1 MLSIVMSGLNVSQKS
16 LDVTANNLA
25 NAGTVGFKRSE
36 ASFLDVFANDAATG
50 SRVAVGSGAAIGAI
64 ERSTSQGQLQTTDS
78 VTDLAIAGRGYFTM
92 LARDEV
98 TQLTDTLYTRAGN
111 FNINSKGEI
120 CDSQGNLLQCF
131 KVDDLGNVSKT
142 LQSAVIETQKSSG
155 TATVLLGPNAV
166 LGTQVSLKVSDT
178 NTLTHDVTQPD
189 IDAGFV
195 TFSDDSLTTTAS
207 GSLKGTY
214 PYSEVRVPLP
224 LGSGQI
230 GQTIQLMQGGTVLTS
245 KVLTSLNVRTDI
257 DGSSFVSFDRPL
269 LKDGDLALLSA
280 NQIENGISTAMSGI
294 ISELSP
300 APLAQGATEFR
311 GIFVQSLSVS
321 SKGMIQE
328 NYSDGTK
335 RTVGAIALA
344 TFPNEAG
351 LKPIGNTDFVACEAS
366 GGATLTQAGAPY
378 AGDIHSGTLEQA
390 NVDITQELMGMLKA
404 QQIYNGNARMM
415 QTAIEV
421 TQRITDKI

>member
-25 NAGTVGFKRSE
+25 NAGTVGYKRSE
-36 ASFLDVFANDAATG
+36 ASFMDVFANDAATG

-64 ERSTSQGQLQTTDS
+64 ERSTSQGQLSTTDT

-98 TQLTDTLYTRAGN
+98 TGLTDIMYTRAGN
-111 FNINSKGEI
+111 FAINANGEI

-131 KVDDLGNVSKT
+131 AVDQDGNISKT
-142 LQSAVIETQKSSG
+142 LTSALIEPQKSTG
-155 TATVLLGPNAV
+155 TATVRLGPNAV
-166 LGTQVSLKVSDT
+166 VGTQVSLSLYGQQIAT
-178 NTLTHDVTQPD
+178 QEVTQSD

-195 TFSDDSLTTTAS
+195 SFASDQLTPDVTGNLS
-207 GSLKGTY
+207 GSY
-214 PYSEVRVPLP
+214 PITRVNVP
-224 LGSGQI
+224 LGSNSAI
-230 GQTIQLMQGGTVLTS
+230 GQTVELMKGSTILS
-245 KVLTSLNVRTDI
+245 RKILNAADVGLGYVNIDQPLMTDADI
-257 DGSSFVSFDRPL
+257 
-269 LKDGDLALLSA
+269 AQLSA
-280 NQIENGISTAMSGI
+280 NQIQSGIATGLSGISGTTVQ
-294 ISELSP
+294 
-300 APLAQGATEFR
+300 LAAASEFR
-311 GIFVQSLSVS
+311 GIFVQSISVS

-328 NYSDGTK
+328 NYSDGSK
-335 RTVGAIALA
+335 RFVGAIALA

-351 LKPIGNTDFVACEAS
+351 LKPIGNTDFVECEAS
-366 GGATLTQAGAPY
+366 GSPTLTQAGAPY
-378 AGDIHSGTLEQA
+378 AGDIHSGSLEQA

-421 TQRITDKI
+421 MQRITDKI

>member
-25 NAGTVGFKRSE
+25 NAGTVGYKRSE
-36 ASFLDVFANDAATG
+36 ASFMDVFANDAATG

-64 ERSTSQGQLQTTDS
+64 ERSTSQGQLSTTDT

-98 TQLTDTLYTRAGN
+98 TGLTDIMYTRAGN
-111 FNINSKGEI
+111 FAINANGEI

-131 KVDDLGNVSKT
+131 AVDQDGNISKT
-142 LQSAVIETQKSSG
+142 LTSALIEPQKSTG
-155 TATVLLGPNAV
+155 TATVRLGPNAV
-166 LGTQVSLKVSDT
+166 VGTQVSLSLYGQQIAT
-178 NTLTHDVTQPD
+178 QEVTQSD

-195 TFSDDSLTTTAS
+195 SFASDQLTPDVTGNLS
-207 GSLKGTY
+207 GGY
-214 PYSEVRVPLP
+214 PITRVSVP
-224 LGSGQI
+224 LGSNSAI
-230 GQTIQLMQGGTVLTS
+230 GQTVELMKGSTILS
-245 KVLTSLNVRTDI
+245 RKILNAADVGLGYVNIDQPLMTDADI
-257 DGSSFVSFDRPL
+257 
-269 LKDGDLALLSA
+269 AQLSA
-280 NQIENGISTAMSGI
+280 NQIQSGIATGLSGISGTTVQ
-294 ISELSP
+294 
-300 APLAQGATEFR
+300 LAAASEFR
-311 GIFVQSLSVS
+311 GIFVQSISVS

-328 NYSDGTK
+328 NYSDGSK
-335 RTVGAIALA
+335 RFVGAIALA

-351 LKPIGNTDFVACEAS
+351 LKPIGNTDFVECEAS
-366 GGATLTQAGAPY
+366 GPATLTQAGAPY
-378 AGDIHSGTLEQA
+378 AGDIHSGSLEQA

-421 TQRITDKI
+421 MQRITDKI